1 MSSASIPGTEPE
13 RASRSARMVMLRETR
28 ECASQMGWKRSMKFR
43 LRPGGRARGP
53 SAWHRRKFVGGPRNQ
68 GDRKTKNPTKPCGF
82 MGLGGMKKVRK
93 GSVVVDEISVA
104 LVSATL
110 TQRTCIDKEA
120 CRVTIVLGR
129 ERIVVDPELRP

>member
-1 MSSASIPGTEPE
+1 
-13 RASRSARMVMLRETR
+13 
-28 ECASQMGWKRSMKFR
+28 
-43 LRPGGRARGP
+43 
-53 SAWHRRKFVGGPRNQ
+53 
-68 GDRKTKNPTKPCGF
+68 

>member
-28 ECASQMGWKRSMKFR
+28 ERASQMGWKRSMKFR

-53 SAWHRRKFVGGPRNQ
+53 SDRDRRKFVGGPRNQ
-68 GDRKTKNPTKPCGF
+68 GDRRSKNPTKPCGF
-82 MGLGGMKKVRK
+82 MGLGGMKKVWK
-93 GSVVVDEISVA
+93 ESVVVGEISVS

-110 TQRTCIDKEA
+110 TQTACIDQEP
-120 CRVTIVLGR
+120 CLVTIVSA
-129 ERIVVDPELRP
+129 